1 MKNNIMKSY
10 PKINLFL
17 LVKKTKKKLH
27 KIQSVFLLDKSI
39 YDEIEVY
46 ESNKNEIEYFDENNK
61 KINIDNCI
69 VSRTL
74 VFLKQNYNIS
84 KNYSIKIKKNIPL
97 GSGLGGASSNS
108 ACVIKYI
115 LENEKIKYKN
125 IFKIIHLL
133 GSDIAFFLKNIDCAF
148 VYGYGNKIK
157 EIFPPKIKYKLFLNN
172 DIKCSTKD
180 VYNEFDK
187 LQSKSSSYRK
197 QLAYLYSNQYDKL
210 KNDLE
215 IPCLKI
221 YNNIKCVKEEL
232 DKKYITKLS
241 GSGSTFILFN
251 KE

>member
-1 MKNNIMKSY
+1 MRNNIIKSY

-17 LVKKTKKKLH
+17 LVKKTNKELH
-27 KIQSVFLLDKSI
+27 KIKSVFLLDKSI
-39 YDEIEVY
+39 YDEIEIY
-46 ESNKNEIEYFDENNK
+46 ESSENKIEYFDKNDK
-61 KINIDNCI
+61 KIKVDNCI
-69 VSRTL
+69 VKKTL
-74 VFLKQNYNIS
+74 FFLKEKYNIS
-84 KNYSIKIKKNIPL
+84 KKYLIKIKKNIPI

-108 ACVIKYI
+108 ACIIKYI
-115 LENEKIKYKN
+115 LENEKIKYTN
-125 IFKIIHLL
+125 IFKSIHSL
-133 GSDIAFFLKNIDCAF
+133 GSDIAFFLKNIECAF

-157 EIFPPKIKYKLFLNN
+157 EIILPKIKYKLFINEN
-172 DIKCSTKD
+172 VKCSTKD

-187 LQSKSSSYRK
+187 LENNKSSYRK
-197 QLAYLYSNQYDKL
+197 QLQYLYNNQYDKL

-221 YNNIKCVKEEL
+221 YNNIKCIKEEL